1 MNIDLR
7 LEFLDG
13 IAECRPRGECSL
25 VEAVDMVKRAIAS
38 CRRSEIAKLLF
49 DGTGLTGIPIPTLV
63 DRFLAAEEW
72 AEAAQGMVFVVL
84 VIHTQYIHPEKF
96 GVRVARQFGL
106 TCDVYDSEA
115 DARKWLSTAHTS

>member
-7 LEFLDG
+7 LEILDG

-49 DGTGLTGIPIPTLV
+49 DGRGLTGIPIPTLV
-63 DRFLAAEEW
+63 DRFLMVEEW
-72 AEAAQGMVFVVL
+72 AQAASGMVFVVL
-84 VIHTQYIHPEKF
+84 VVPPQYIHPEKF
-96 GVRVARQFGL
+96 GVKVAREFGL
-106 TCDVYDSEA
+106 TCEVYASDVE
-115 DARKWLSTAHTS
+115 ARKWLSTAHSS